1 MSSCIKLRV
10 EEEGARWLGV
20 KNMSVK
26 RHSAA
31 AASISST
38 QVGFGVRSKL
48 YGVYGYNF
56 MQFVVCGGRGGN
68 EADMDSVEAYSSTPN
83 FKTDIVYQM
92 QKNLA
97 GTMR

>member
-10 EEEGARWLGV
+10 EEEGARWLSV
-20 KNMSVK
+20 KNMNVK

-38 QVGFGVRSKL
+38 QVRFGVRSEL

-68 EADMDSVEAYSSTPN
+68 EADLDSVEAYSSTPN
-83 FKTDIVYQM
+83 FENHVVY
-92 QKNLA
+92 
-97 GTMR
+97 